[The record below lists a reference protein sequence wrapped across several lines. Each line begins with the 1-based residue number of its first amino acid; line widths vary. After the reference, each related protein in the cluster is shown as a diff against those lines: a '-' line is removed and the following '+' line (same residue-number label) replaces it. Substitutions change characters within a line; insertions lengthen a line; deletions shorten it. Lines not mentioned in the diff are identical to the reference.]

1 MAFFSSSYRLLI
13 LLLFVGA
20 TASSFAGDDYFTYV
34 VPFYSHE
41 RSLGATN
48 ATVVESVDLHRD
60 TPRSLGFGNIIVL
73 DNPLRVSADPNST
86 LIGRFQGIVVF
97 ADMSINSTL
106 SAGNLV
112 FDGGEYN
119 GSSLAF
125 FGVFQTGTGSVRSI
139 IGGSGRFGMATGYLV
154 NEPIVYTSPAT
165 LYSLWTAYVKI
176 PPAK

>member
-1 MAFFSSSYRLLI
+1 MAFFSSSYDVLI

-20 TASSFAGDDYFTYV
+20 TVASAGDDFTYV

-41 RSLGATN
+41 RSLGSTN
-48 ATVVESVDLHRD
+48 PTVVQPVDLQPD
-60 TPRSLGFGNIIVL
+60 SPRPGFGNIIVL

-86 LIGRFQGIVVF
+86 LIGRFQGIIVF
-97 ADMSINSTL
+97 ADMSINSTF

-112 FDGGEYN
+112 FTGGEYN

-139 IGGSGRFGMATGYLV
+139 IGGTGRFGMATGYLV
-154 NEPIVYTSPAT
+154 NDPIVYNSPTT

-176 PPAK
+176 PAK